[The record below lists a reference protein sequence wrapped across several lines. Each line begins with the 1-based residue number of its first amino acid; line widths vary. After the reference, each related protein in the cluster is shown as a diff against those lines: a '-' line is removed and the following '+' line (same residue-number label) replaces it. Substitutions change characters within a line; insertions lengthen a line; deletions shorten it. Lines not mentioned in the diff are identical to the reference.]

1 MRLTL
6 TLIGLL
12 TTSALLAPAAQ
23 AKPPLCTASVI
34 EATLIGAGDLTQDEV
49 DADAGVN
56 LIRCGDVTGD
66 GATDV
71 LFTVASGGT
80 AGDTHFGVIEGGADG
95 AGEVAVYKTA
105 YKVGVARHDSR
116 SFDILQPYYR
126 ENDPNCCPSSYRQTR
141 YTWAG
146 TRFKAGTAKKLKSA
160 PAKFYK
166 A

>member
-1 MRLTL
+1 MRP
-6 TLIGLL
+6 TLISLIALLL
-12 TTSALLAPAAQ
+12 TVVLTSAAE
-23 AKPPLCTASVI
+23 AKPPLCTPGVI
-34 EATLIGAGDLTQDEV
+34 QTTLIGAGKLTQEAI

-95 AGEVAVYKTA
+95 AGEVALYKEG
-105 YKVGVARHDSR
+105 YKVGVARRDRR
-116 SFDILQPYYR
+116 SFEVLQPVYGAG
-126 ENDPNCCPSSYRQTR
+126 DPNCCPSAFRQTR
-141 YTWAG
+141 YTWTG
-146 TRFKAGTAKKLKSA
+146 TRFKAGGAKQRKSA
-160 PAKFYK
+160 PSRFYR